1 MTNEIIR
8 TIKKS
13 GHPMTEIMVAYLQGK
28 NHDEMVLNLIINT
41 LELSGNYEQIVWL
54 LK

>member
-1 MTNEIIR
+1 MTNTIIN

-13 GHPMTEIMVAYLQGK
+13 GHPMEEVMIAYLQGK
-28 NHDEMVLNLIINT
+28 NNDEMVLNLIVNT